1 MSDLSKEEKA
11 REKKKIL
18 TGLALTA
25 VIFAWFLYYLLSHI
39 PG

>member
-11 REKKKIL
+11 KEKKKIL
-18 TGLALTA
+18 TGLGLTA